1 MTRPFPR
8 VTHSAMRQVANV
20 NLAGVEDALLVSAAV
35 QDALGLGDGG
45 GSAGETAAGDAD
57 GGGDAGRPFVLPCS
71 TGVIG
76 WRLPVGAMCADAV
89 PRAVAALQGESALPA
104 AAGIMTTDVWPKAR
118 RAEVAGAGGAAASVV
133 GIAKGAGMIEP
144 NMATMLG
151 FVLTARPRTKI
162 K

>member
-1 MTRPFPR
+1 MN
-8 VTHSAMRQVANV
+8 M
-20 NLAGVEDALLVSAAV
+20 AGVEDALLVSTAV
-35 QDALGLGDGG
+35 GNALGLGCHMESSDH
-45 GSAGETAAGDAD
+45 EE
-57 GGGDAGRPFVLPCS
+57 GRPFVLPCS

-76 WRLPVGAMCADAV
+76 WRLPVDAMCAEAV

-118 RAEVAGAGGAAASVV
+118 RADVTGANGAAASVV

-151 FVLTARPRTKI
+151 FVLTVRRNR
-162 K
+162 